1 MRRSLTLIVFAL
13 LVLPFVVSA
22 QDQKIGWNLQDDHY
36 VDVSDLGF
44 RFYYPTGW
52 VLDTSKGIALG
63 QTQEDIDAQNDDD
76 DSTQAAGMVIGIRG
90 IPLAG
95 LTDLGDDPSLDD
107 IVDFAVKGSDVTEDS
122 RAETSVMTRRSITVN
137 GSDKAGRQGFAT
149 FWKQGDY
156 VVFVTLGLPEKVTVK
171 EMAYT
176 WDVTLGSVKP
186 LDAQELGDGM
196 LTDDTSHFTIN
207 YPADWTP
214 DPKQPVIVY
223 ELADDIGQKN
233 FNDVKGSVFTFS
245 DAALSDLQLKDDA
258 TLDDVIEKAK
268 LAFDLDDT
276 VTREEFVLLG
286 QPAITISGQPSADS
300 PGASRGV
307 VMTIGLVDGRAI
319 LLILAAPSKDAIDS
333 FMPTWI
339 QMLRSVKSTET
350 A

>member
-1 MRRSLTLIVFAL
+1 
-13 LVLPFVVSA
+13 
-22 QDQKIGWNLQDDHY
+22 
-36 VDVSDLGF
+36 
-44 RFYYPTGW
+44 
-52 VLDTSKGIALG
+52 
-63 QTQEDIDAQNDDD
+63 
-76 DSTQAAGMVIGIRG
+76 MVIGIRG